1 MKRKPK
7 KRGGAPRKPP
17 ERAKAAL
24 LQIRLNAAE
33 KHAFARAAEL
43 DGKKISEWVRDR
55 LRRLARQELQAL
67 GLPDPFSPETPP
79 RDTA

>member
-1 MKRKPK
+1 MKRNPK